1 MRMKPNRNQVTWGI
15 TIFLTAAAILVLFY
29 FLFRGSAVS
38 SGIHTLNR
46 SLAGILI
53 GIILTMIL
61 APIGDWIEN
70 RWFRPYYVNK
80 GIDLSKPEYTRYFR
94 RTRKWSVFLTELILI
109 LVLILLALL
118 IIPSTIHSV
127 IQIINNI
134 TGYIRN
140 LTRTINQYLEH
151 IGAVRNADGKVLFES
166 DNLQNLLENI
176 SGQITTYVNKTIIPN
191 MDKIV
196 KQVSDSVVQIVKS
209 AVDLLVGIIV
219 SVYLLYSREHMS
231 GQFKKFAYGVFR
243 EDVAN
248 VMVSEC
254 RFIWKTFAGFFSGKI
269 VDSIIIGILCL
280 IGLSVLR
287 TPYAGLLSTVVGVT
301 NIIPFFGPYIG
312 GIFGFLLLI
321 LIDPWQAL
329 YFAVFV
335 ICLQQFDGNILG
347 PKILGNST
355 GLTSF
360 WVIFA
365 IMLFGAMF
373 GMVGWVIGV
382 PIFAVLYSWIRRAVN
397 YRLSRKNMP
406 TQAEVYSGIGA
417 VRNGVMVSAADV
429 PVGGDNHFAGLF
441 HNRNGVHSDRKD
453 TMDTEHPDPND
464 TVDEVHQ
471 NREKERA
478 AH

>member
-1 MRMKPNRNQVTWGI
+1 
-15 TIFLTAAAILVLFY
+15 
-29 FLFRGSAVS
+29 
-38 SGIHTLNR
+38 
-46 SLAGILI
+46 
-53 GIILTMIL
+53 
-61 APIGDWIEN
+61 
-70 RWFRPYYVNK
+70 
-80 GIDLSKPEYTRYFR
+80 
-94 RTRKWSVFLTELILI
+94 
-109 LVLILLALL
+109 
-118 IIPSTIHSV
+118 
-127 IQIINNI
+127 
-134 TGYIRN
+134 
-140 LTRTINQYLEH
+140 
-151 IGAVRNADGKVLFES
+151 
-166 DNLQNLLENI
+166 
-176 SGQITTYVNKTIIPN
+176 
-191 MDKIV
+191 
-196 KQVSDSVVQIVKS
+196 
-209 AVDLLVGIIV
+209 
-219 SVYLLYSREHMS
+219 
-231 GQFKKFAYGVFR
+231 
-243 EDVAN
+243 
-248 VMVSEC
+248 
-254 RFIWKTFAGFFSGKI
+254 
-269 VDSIIIGILCL
+269 
-280 IGLSVLR
+280 
-287 TPYAGLLSTVVGVT
+287 
-301 NIIPFFGPYIG
+301 
-312 GIFGFLLLI
+312 
-321 LIDPWQAL
+321 
-329 YFAVFV
+329 V